1 MATGMEDQ
9 AHTGSKNMKHFEYKG
24 WLQLS
29 ANVAILAGV
38 VLVIFQLRQNAELLE
53 LQILKQEADSYIAG
67 ELMMIGENYADTWQK
82 MLEEPENLNLAE
94 LRAIESHL
102 WAHDIVRWRNLY
114 DLHTSGLLDENA
126 WKRLAGED
134 LEYELAHPY
143 GRAWWEEIKENNN
156 IDLPRELVEFV
167 DDGLAK
173 APHNAPVAAF
183 NRTLES
189 VKKKSEL
196 DPSEP

>member
-38 VLVIFQLRQNAELLE
+38 VLVIFQLRQNADLLE
-53 LQILKQEADSYIAG
+53 LQILKQDTDSYIAS

-82 MLEEPENLNLAE
+82 MLEEPESLNLAE
-94 LRAIESHL
+94 LRAIESHF
-102 WAHDIVRWRNLY
+102 WAHNIVRWRNLY
-114 DLHTSGLLDENA
+114 ELHSRGLLDEDA
-126 WKRLAGED
+126 WKRIIRED
-134 LEYELAHPY
+134 LEYEFAHPY
-143 GRAWWEEIKENNN
+143 GRAWWEDIKDN

-173 APHNAPVAAF
+173 APHNAPVANF
-183 NRTLES
+183 NRILES
-189 VKKKSEL
+189 AKKKKEL
-196 DPSEP
+196 GQSEP

>member
-1 MATGMEDQ
+1 
-9 AHTGSKNMKHFEYKG
+9 MKHIDYKG
-24 WLQLS
+24 WLQVS

-38 VLVIFQLRQNAELLE
+38 VLVIFQLQQNADLLE

-67 ELMMIGENYADTWQK
+67 ELMMIGENYADMWQK

-114 DLHTSGLLDENA
+114 ELHSRGLLDEDA
-126 WKRLAGED
+126 WKRIISDD

-143 GRAWWEEIKENNN
+143 GRAWWEDIKDN

-173 APHNAPVAAF
+173 APHNAPVANF
-183 NRTLES
+183 NRILES
-189 VKKKSEL
+189 AKKKKEL
-196 DPSEP
+196 DQSEP

>member
-1 MATGMEDQ
+1 
-9 AHTGSKNMKHFEYKG
+9 MKHINHKG

-29 ANVAILAGV
+29 ANVAILTGV
-38 VLVIFQLRQNAELLE
+38 VLVIFQLQQNADLLE

-67 ELMMIGENYADTWQK
+67 DLMMIGENYADTWQK
-82 MLEEPENLNLAE
+82 MIEEPENLNLAE

-114 DLHTSGLLDENA
+114 ELHSRGLLDEDA
-126 WKRLAGED
+126 WKRIIRED

-143 GRAWWEEIKENNN
+143 GRAWWEDIKGN

-173 APHNAPVAAF
+173 APYNAPVATF
-183 NRTLES
+183 DRILES
-189 VKKKSEL
+189 AKRKKEL
-196 DPSEP
+196 DQYESKF

>member
-9 AHTGSKNMKHFEYKG
+9 AHTGGKNMKHFEYKG

-29 ANVAILAGV
+29 ANVAILVGV
-38 VLVIFQLRQNAELLE
+38 VLVIFQLRQNADLLE
-53 LQILKQEADSYIAG
+53 LQILKQDTDSYIAS

-94 LRAIESHL
+94 LRAIESHF

-114 DLHTSGLLDENA
+114 ELHSRGLLDEDA
-126 WKRLAGED
+126 WKRIIRED
-134 LEYELAHPY
+134 LEYEFAHPY
-143 GRAWWEEIKENNN
+143 GRAWWEDIKDN

-183 NRTLES
+183 NRILER
-189 VKKKSEL
+189 VEKKKEL
-196 DPSEP
+196 DQSEP